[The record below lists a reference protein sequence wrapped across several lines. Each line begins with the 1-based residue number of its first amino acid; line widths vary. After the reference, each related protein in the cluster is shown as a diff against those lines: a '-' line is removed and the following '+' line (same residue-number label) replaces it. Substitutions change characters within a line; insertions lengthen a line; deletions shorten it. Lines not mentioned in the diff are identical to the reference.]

1 MADHN
6 NHQPGEQQRKKLMW
20 DTLVGFVGFFAFL
33 SVIQAVLN
41 LLSPE
46 PAVWPAVLALVLV
59 IAAVT
64 VWRIGRSL

>member
-1 MADHN
+1 MADHT
-6 NHQPGEQQRKKLMW
+6 NHRPGEQQRRKLMW

-46 PAVWPAVLALVLV
+46 PAVWPATLALVLV
-59 IAAVT
+59 IVAVT

>member
-6 NHQPGEQQRKKLMW
+6 NHRPGEQQRKKLMW

-46 PAVWPAVLALVLV
+46 PAVWPATLALVLV
-59 IAAVT
+59 IVAVT

>member
-6 NHQPGEQQRKKLMW
+6 NHRPGERQRRKLMW

-33 SVIQAVLN
+33 SVIQAVVN

-46 PAVWPAVLALVLV
+46 PVVWPAVLALVLV

-64 VWRIGRSL
+64 VWRIGRSR

>member
-6 NHQPGEQQRKKLMW
+6 NHRPGEQQRKKLMW
-20 DTLVGFVGFFAFL
+20 DTLVGFVGFFAFV
-33 SVIQAVLN
+33 SVIQAVLS

-64 VWRIGRSL
+64 VWRIGRSR

>member
-1 MADHN
+1 
-6 NHQPGEQQRKKLMW
+6 MW

-33 SVIQAVLN
+33 SVIQAVVN

-64 VWRIGRSL
+64 VWRVGRSR

>member
-1 MADHN
+1 MADHT
-6 NHQPGEQQRKKLMW
+6 NHRPGEQQRRKLMW

-33 SVIQAVLN
+33 SVIQAVVN

-46 PAVWPAVLALVLV
+46 PAVWPAVLELVLV

-64 VWRIGRSL
+64 VWRIGRSR

>member
-33 SVIQAVLN
+33 PVTQAVLN

-46 PAVWPAVLALVLV
+46 FACCPAVLVLVLFIV
-59 IAAVT
+59 CVT
-64 VWRIGRSL
+64 VWWIGFFW

>member
-6 NHQPGEQQRKKLMW
+6 NHRPGEQQRKKLMW

-46 PAVWPAVLALVLV
+46 PAVWPATLALVLV

-64 VWRIGRSL
+64 VWRIGRSR